1 MIKTLKNPRKRRH
14 VRVRKTISGTPT
26 TPRLA
31 VYRSNKNIVAQLI
44 DDLNGKTIAGA
55 STLEKEFNKKTA
67 NVESSTKVG
76 ELVAERAIAAGI
88 EKVVF
93 DRGGY
98 KYHGKVAA
106 VADGARKKGLKF

>member
-1 MIKTLKNPRKRRH
+1 MIKTSKVARVRRH
-14 VRVRKTISGTPT
+14 QRVRKQISGTPT

-31 VYRSNKNIVAQLI
+31 VYRSNKNVVAQLI
-44 DDLNGKTIAGA
+44 DDLNGKTIAQA
-55 STLEKEFNKKTA
+55 STLEKEFNNKTA
-67 NVESSTKVG
+67 NVELATKVG

-98 KYHGKVAA
+98 KYHGRVAA